1 MLEREL
7 KTLHL
12 GRTLLERPVVTL
24 WCLYSPNAEGAMTE
38 WDLPDAIVR
47 ADSITIRHSRSSI
60 IGTKGKH

>member
-7 KTLHL
+7 KTLHM

-24 WCLYSPNAEGAMTE
+24 WCLYSPNGAGAMTE